1 MFTLFF
7 LVVIFISILV
17 FIIYEKNLENKCK
30 SIENTEKQIL
40 DIEKK
45 KEKNQ
50 LKIIETEIP
59 KINTNDLE
67 LQMIDNMKKLTDNE
81 CKQITS
87 RVEAIL
93 PNLLGASPI

>member
-1 MFTLFF
+1 M
-7 LVVIFISILV
+7 
-17 FIIYEKNLENKCK
+17 
-30 SIENTEKQIL
+30 
-40 DIEKK
+40 
-45 KEKNQ
+45 
-50 LKIIETEIP
+50 KIIETEIP